1 MWEMAAARISLSGTV
16 ILKIVA
22 SRHITNASENSG
34 MQQINIRRQMSVLTA
49 CFAGLLSHAAVA
61 DVILTQRNATQRDSQ
76 LGAACEFGY
85 FGGVTAVSDP
95 RYGQAA
101 VRCAG

>member
-1 MWEMAAARISLSGTV
+1 MWEMAAARISLSGTA

-22 SRHITNASENSG
+22 SRHITNASENRG
-34 MQQINIRRQMSVLTA
+34 MQQISIRRQMSVLDA
-49 CFAGLLSHAAVA
+49 CFAGLPSHAAVA
-61 DVILTQRNATQRDSQ
+61 DVILTQRDSQ

-95 RYGQAA
+95 RYGPAV